1 MYPIYIL
8 LDTASGAAQVL
19 EAANKWIW
27 ELNSPVSPGSNAKI
41 ISSNIEWNYR
51 LKDTLYFVHAK
62 HEESDGFEYV
72 ELYGDESE
80 AVNAL
85 PQGGLMVTLQARRYG
100 HIVLYLRE
108 K

>member
-1 MYPIYIL
+1 MHPIYIL
-8 LDTASGAAQVL
+8 LDTASGATQVL
-19 EAANKWIW
+19 EASNKWIW

-41 ISSNIEWNYR
+41 ISTNMEWNYR

-62 HEESDGFEYV
+62 NAESDAFEYLG
-72 ELYGDESE
+72 LYGDQAE

-85 PQGGLMVTLQARRYG
+85 PQGGLLVTLQARRYG